1 MFCYIR
7 AMFYICIRNVIEAR
21 FKDSKNLLIHT
32 IMKKNILHE
41 IMSLAWQFVKRNGF
55 TMSEALKCAWAN
67 MKLKTAMKQ
76 RIVKFYFKK
85 VDGSIREAYG
95 TLKENL
101 IPSTNGDNRKK
112 NDTVQVYFDTERQE
126 YRCFKKANLLNIA

>member
-1 MFCYIR
+1 MK
-7 AMFYICIRNVIEAR
+7 RNV
-21 FKDSKNLLIHT
+21 
-32 IMKKNILHE
+32 LHD

-55 TMSEALKCAWAN
+55 TMSEALKVAWVN
-67 MKLKTAMKQ
+67 IKLKAAMKQ
-76 RIVKFYFKK
+76 RIVKFYFQK

-101 IPSTNGDNRKK
+101 IPATSGDNRKR

-126 YRCFKKANLLNIA
+126 YRCFKKANLISICM